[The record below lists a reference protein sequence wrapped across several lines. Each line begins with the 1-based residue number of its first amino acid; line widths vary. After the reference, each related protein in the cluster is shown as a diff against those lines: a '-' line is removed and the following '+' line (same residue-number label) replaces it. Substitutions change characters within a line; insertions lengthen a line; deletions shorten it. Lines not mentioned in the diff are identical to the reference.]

1 MNRMQKY
8 RMVLSA
14 FVLLLAASATP
25 AAGHQQCEDCHAT
38 GTPSASNLI
47 QPLSGLCINC
57 HQTRIDAGE
66 HVVDI
71 PVNAAPMTL
80 PLQAG
85 VITCVT
91 CHDPHAQGI
100 ALRMKDPELCQA
112 CHQR

>member
-1 MNRMQKY
+1 MKRMRKY
-8 RMVLSA
+8 RMALPA
-14 FVLLLAASATP
+14 LVLLFAASATP
-25 AAGHQQCEDCHAT
+25 AAVHQQCEDCHAP

-47 QPLSGLCINC
+47 QPLSGLCIDC
-57 HQTRIDAGE
+57 HQARIEAGE

-71 PVNAAPMTL
+71 PANAAATGL

-85 VITCVT
+85 VMTCVT

-112 CHQR
+112 CHRR